1 MISRSSSRSLS
12 YELLIGTKNGKF
24 TTLVGDGGDNVGGGD
39 GLMMPGIDADDD
51 IVELSSSLVCRYK
64 KIPGMR

>member
-1 MISRSSSRSLS
+1 MISTSLS
-12 YELLIGTKNGKF
+12 YEVLIGTKNGKF
-24 TTLVGDGGDNVGGGD
+24 TTLVGDGGGD

-51 IVELSSSLVCRYK
+51 IVELSSTLSSLVCRYK